1 MVSPYVDQSLETG
14 GGMATEEYL
23 MRSMVKQS
31 TKSKSKHFEISI
43 FKKKKKKKKNN
54 RLKRRNNCVFLL
66 KYGQN
71 CANGKV

>member
-1 MVSPYVDQSLETG
+1 MVSPYVDQSLETE

-43 FKKKKKKKKNN
+43 FKKKKNKKNN

>member
-43 FKKKKKKKKNN
+43 FKKKKKKKKKTTKKKKKE
-54 RLKRRNNCVFLL
+54 RQKI
-66 KYGQN
+66 
-71 CANGKV
+71 

>member
-43 FKKKKKKKKNN
+43 FKKKKKKKNN

>member
-43 FKKKKKKKKNN
+43 FKKKTKKNN

>member
-43 FKKKKKKKKNN
+43 FKKKKKKKTIDSKDVTIVYF
-54 RLKRRNNCVFLL
+54 C
-66 KYGQN
+66 
-71 CANGKV
+71 